1 MDRNFSRRA
10 FNGALAAT
18 ALGSL
23 SLFAGAAGAQTV
35 EELKKKGKLTVGM
48 LVDFCLLYTS
58 PSPRDVEESRMPS
71 SA

>member
-23 SLFAGAAGAQTV
+23 SL
-35 EELKKKGKLTVGM
+35 LSLIHI
-48 LVDFCLLYTS
+48 
-58 PSPRDVEESRMPS
+58 
-71 SA
+71 

>member
-35 EELKKKGKLTVGM
+35 EELKKKGKLTVGT
-48 LVDFCLLYTS
+48 VSYTHLTL
-58 PSPRDVEESRMPS
+58 PTK
-71 SA
+71 A